1 MRLGGRK
8 IRARHLGHRALH
20 KVSMGSK
27 VVQKSSDISGKL
39 LKKVGRATGQEELVV
54 AGEGVQRVGDVAGKV
69 GRVSR
74 SLEKVV

>member
-8 IRARHLGHRALH
+8 IHVRKMGHRALH

-27 VVQKSSDISGKL
+27 VVEKASDVSGRL